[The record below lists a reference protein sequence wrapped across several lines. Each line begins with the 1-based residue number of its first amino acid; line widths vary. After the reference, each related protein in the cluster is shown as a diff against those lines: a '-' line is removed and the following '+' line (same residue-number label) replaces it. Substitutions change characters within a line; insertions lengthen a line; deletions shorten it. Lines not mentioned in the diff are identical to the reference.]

1 MTDRVLSTVR
11 ELLKK
16 AAPKAEGE
24 IEYLIIVI
32 HFQLIRAI
40 EKLQHTFSC

>member
-24 IEYLIIVI
+24 IEYLIIVLKV
-32 HFQLIRAI
+32 QLVRAI
-40 EKLQHTFSC
+40 GKRQHTLSC